1 MSKTNFLPDTLVNV
15 QGFQVSLEI
24 SAQLWPFGS
33 VITIIDQS
41 ICGCCG
47 VDFEMILFE
56 YLKRDR
62 TLKQGVTPKHKENSS
77 AAGSGAI
84 ALPIGRV
91 LGVC

>member
-1 MSKTNFLPDTLVNV
+1 
-15 QGFQVSLEI
+15 
-24 SAQLWPFGS
+24 
-33 VITIIDQS
+33 
-41 ICGCCG
+41 
-47 VDFEMILFE
+47 MILFE